1 MSHEQACFLC
11 KIKKDTREYKFDNF
25 QGKPLCHLCFKDNK
39 PIECDLCG
47 AEYILSI
54 SHKMGC
60 SAACSA
66 ACHTTLQ
73 QHPYIRQ
80 LSNKF
85 AKKTLNDSAL
95 KDKITDLEE
104 TVEKLNEEIDVLE
117 KTSRHHKFLTDNKIA
132 GLLEK
137 LNENKISFDDKI
149 NDLKKT
155 IAENKPKPELS
166 LINLMKKSANISNKK
181 IKKFEKRYDILYTE
195 IVDENKLIKFHDDN
209 FNIHEKNIEK
219 LEYLISTEDATLKED
234 LVYHCKSVL
243 TIETKIIQYETE
255 TELINKIK
263 VSVIEKNRQLN
274 NIRKKISTHKKEFKN
289 ISIILE

>member
-1 MSHEQACFLC
+1 MSHEQACFIC
-11 KIKKDTREYKFDNF
+11 NIKKDNREYKFDNF

-47 AEYILSI
+47 AEHILSI
-54 SHKMGC
+54 SHIMGR
-60 SAACSA
+60 SAACSS

-104 TVEKLNEEIDVLE
+104 TVEKLNDKIDILE
-117 KTSRHHKFLTDNKIA
+117 KTSRHHKFSLDNKIA
-132 GLLEK
+132 SLVEK
-137 LNENKISFDDKI
+137 SKQNKISFDDKI
-149 NDLKKT
+149 DTLKKT

-181 IKKFEKRYDILYTE
+181 VKKFEKRYAILNAE
-195 IVDENKLIKFHDDN
+195 IVDDNKLIKVHEDN

-219 LEYLISTEDATLKED
+219 LAYLISTEDTTPKED

-243 TIETKIIQYETE
+243 TIENKISQYDLKS
-255 TELINKIK
+255 ELINKIK
-263 VSVIEKNRQLN
+263 LNVIEKDKQLN
-274 NIRKKISTHKKEFKN
+274 NIRKKISINMREFEK
-289 ISIILE
+289 ISIIL